1 MAPALADAFG
11 SLVGFGSFLLPAT
24 TYVLEMHMTVR
35 QFSARVDGAS
45 TDFVWVC
52 PCDEPDPRDS
62 MRPVPAEPVR
72 MWPIST
78 RVNEP
83 ENDDP
88 SIVEPIEQAAATAW
102 RSR

>member
-1 MAPALADAFG
+1 
-11 SLVGFGSFLLPAT
+11 
-24 TYVLEMHMTVR
+24 MTVR

-62 MRPVPAEPVR
+62 MRPFPAEPMR

-88 SIVEPIEQAAATAW
+88 SIVEPIEQAAAIAW

>member
-1 MAPALADAFG
+1 
-11 SLVGFGSFLLPAT
+11 
-24 TYVLEMHMTVR
+24 MTVR
-35 QFSARVDGAS
+35 QFSARVDRAS
-45 TDFVWVC
+45 ADFVWVC

-62 MRPVPAEPVR
+62 MRPFPAELMR

-88 SIVEPIEQAAATAW
+88 SIVEPIEQAAAIA
-102 RSR
+102 

>member
-1 MAPALADAFG
+1 
-11 SLVGFGSFLLPAT
+11 
-24 TYVLEMHMTVR
+24 MHMTVR
-35 QFSARVDGAS
+35 QFSARVDRAS
-45 TDFVWVC
+45 ADFVWVY

-62 MRPVPAEPVR
+62 MRPFPAELMR

-88 SIVEPIEQAAATAW
+88 SIVEPIEQAAAIA
-102 RSR
+102 